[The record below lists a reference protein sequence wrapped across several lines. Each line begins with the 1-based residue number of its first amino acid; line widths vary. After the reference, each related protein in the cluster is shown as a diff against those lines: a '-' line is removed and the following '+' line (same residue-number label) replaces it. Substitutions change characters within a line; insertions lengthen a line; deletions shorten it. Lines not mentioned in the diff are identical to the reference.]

1 MFEEI
6 IMKPIFN
13 ALLLLYSVIPGGDF
27 GVAVILFTIIIR
39 ILLYPLVKGQL
50 HQGRLMRKLQPEL
63 VKIKKAA
70 NGNRQVEAM
79 QQMELYKRYGIKP
92 LRSIGTLVIQLP
104 VMIGLYQVIMIIAL
118 YRVQVAQYIYAPLRN
133 IDAIKTII
141 DNPANFNH
149 TMFGVIDI
157 TKAAIS
163 PAGIVPVL
171 VLLAII
177 SAVTQYIMS
186 KQVMPAGKNTKRVRD
201 IMKETAAGKEADPNE
216 MSAAMM
222 RNMMKFM
229 PVMMFFIMM
238 GLPGAL
244 ALYYTVSNLVAVAQQ
259 HYILR
264 KDIDELDEI
273 ASEVKPAK
281 QTHKSKKSLRV
292 ASAKEARITR
302 IKAKE

>member
-13 ALLLLYSVIPGGDF
+13 ALLLLYSLIPGGDF
-27 GVAVILFTIIIR
+27 GIAVILFTIIIR
-39 ILLYPLVKGQL
+39 MLLYPLVKGQL

-70 NGNRQVEAM
+70 KGNRQVEAM
-79 QQMELYKRYGIKP
+79 QQMELYKRYGVKP
-92 LRSIGTLVIQLP
+92 LRSMGTIVIQLP
-104 VMIGLYQVIMIIAL
+104 VMIGLYQVIMIITL
-118 YRVQVAQYIYAPLRN
+118 QRDQVARYIYEPLRN
-133 IDAIKTII
+133 IDAIKSII

-149 TMFGVIDI
+149 TMLGFIDI
-157 TKAAIS
+157 TKSAVS
-163 PAGIVPVL
+163 SSGVVPAL
-171 VLLAII
+171 VLLAVV
-177 SAVTQYIMS
+177 SAITQYIIS
-186 KQVMPAGKNTKRVRD
+186 KQVAPTSKNTKRVRD

-222 RNMMKFM
+222 RNMMNFM

-273 ASEVKPAK
+273 ASEVKPAARV
-281 QTHKSKKSLRV
+281 HKKSSRV